1 MKYRILMPDEIL
13 KPGDQY
19 LYRTRWRN
27 TQCPGLTAREA
38 SSVFGCKY
46 RRPVDGK
53 GKDGEKQ

>member
-19 LYRTRWRN
+19 LDGIQLHN
-27 TQCPGLTAREA
+27 TQYPGLTAREA
-38 SSVFGCKY
+38 CRPFERIY

-53 GKDGEKQ
+53 GKDGE

>member
-19 LYRTRWRN
+19 LDGTHWYN
-27 TQCPGLTAREA
+27 TQYPGLTAREA
-38 SSVFGCKY
+38 CRPFERMY

-53 GKDGEKQ
+53 GKDGE